1 MVGRLPF
8 PSLPWFGW
16 ALLCV
21 MLLQCGGGDEAEVP
35 FNPATDMGAA
45 GLDLA
50 NASRTYI
57 MKCAMCH
64 GEDGAP
70 VLSNAPDLRTS
81 VMSVEERVAI
91 IAYGKGTMPPHRDML
106 DMPTIRG
113 LAVYI
118 ESFRQH

>member
-1 MVGRLPF
+1 MLGRSTLW
-8 PSLPWFGW
+8 LT
-16 ALLCV
+16 ALGLV
-21 MLLQCGGGDEAEVP
+21 LMLGQCGAGGDADGDAP
-35 FNPATDMGAA
+35 MNPATDMGAA

-50 NASRTYI
+50 NASRGYI

-70 VLSNAPDLRTS
+70 VLQNATDLRTS

-118 ESFRQH
+118 EQFRQ